1 MKNINEMTS
10 KELKEVAKELKVK
23 NWWTLKKAELIA
35 AIEAAQNV
43 EETSEDYT
51 IVAENSNGGIT
62 IIAECHHEDITQDA
76 QDEPEEA
83 EEVAAE
89 ESIVEAKEAVQNE
102 SVKNNGWE
110 EIAKKNIAGA
120 YNWIVGENENTLQ
133 DYGEDSDD
141 YKASYNYLYSG
152 SEIMH
157 DIYRS
162 AITNKYDDG
171 YCGDKAPKEMR
182 FAGKKFCMNLIRELL
197 KKDGYLKDEEKP
209 NKKQD
214 LIEYNGKTQNL
225 SQWAKE
231 LDMPGQTLFARIHL
245 SGWTV
250 EKAFTTPVKR
260 RKKKIEEEA

>member
-43 EETSEDYT
+43 EETSEDCT

-62 IIAECHHEDITQDA
+62 IIAECHHEDINQDA
-76 QDEPEEA
+76 QNEPEEA

-102 SVKNNGWE
+102 SE
-110 EIAKKNIAGA
+110 
-120 YNWIVGENENTLQ
+120 T
-133 DYGEDSDD
+133 
-141 YKASYNYLYSG
+141 
-152 SEIMH
+152 
-157 DIYRS
+157 
-162 AITNKYDDG
+162 T
-171 YCGDKAPKEMR
+171 
-182 FAGKKFCMNLIRELL
+182 
-197 KKDGYLKDEEKP
+197 EEKP